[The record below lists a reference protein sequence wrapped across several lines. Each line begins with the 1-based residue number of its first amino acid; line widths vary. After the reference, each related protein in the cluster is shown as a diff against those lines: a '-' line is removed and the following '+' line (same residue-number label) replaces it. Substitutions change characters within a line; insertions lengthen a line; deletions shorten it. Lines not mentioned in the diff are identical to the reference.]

1 MNFYFLKCF
10 SFLFFLS
17 LKIKC
22 GCLCS
27 TTKRKSHLQNFWT
40 KFKDLFVDKEIE
52 RDKNIITY
60 NFIKNSRETSY
71 KDLINNSEK
80 KGYEV
85 NHINRLIYINNY
97 KTYILSAY
105 IPYIHM
111 SVRDIYIVL
120 KKIKEL
126 NFNTVYTF
134 LFWPENEYL
143 EDQYDTS
150 NSKLFYLLNFCA
162 SNGLFVILD
171 IGPYIDNVYNSNIP
185 PYILFNKKV
194 NNYINKSYSENRN
207 KGLYRFFPW
216 NIWKRNKKGYEKN
229 YEDLNSLKKY
239 DIEKIINKKKDAYN
253 KNNSVENNY
262 IYSLYYFQRV
272 IKWFNY
278 ILPKLNK
285 YININN
291 GPIIYINIDKT
302 FDNDYMYAI
311 IYLKRKKIFQ
321 NICKSEGYFEN
332 DKKKSGT
339 SFLSCVINFFKRIR
353 RSYIL
358 TLGYLL
364 YIRFNTYIKV
374 IHAYEDG
381 LIYINEINKLVQK
394 HLKKINVLTT
404 NYPYS
409 KDEFI
414 TTYAGNNCYNHYLQ
428 NNWFDNECIK
438 LNKPC
443 IWSQVWTGAKYS
455 IHNVSSPNILK
466 KEFDD
471 PILYKASEKSSSNV
485 DQIAKNTEKSNID
498 GKTGLVK
505 GRDSNTG
512 NIIDKD
518 KTPKFNAE
526 YFGHNKNDYAVELDI
541 DESENSGNEQ
551 NDDETYS
558 DNEKTE
564 SENISNKS
572 SETKGIQQN
581 YNSYIGYIRSYKD
594 LMFNIIIFLAKGG
607 VFINIFPFYSGNN
620 INNLYSYLEH
630 YSKETG
636 QPLDIYFNKKEPL
649 YSHIKKL
656 FKIIS
661 KYGQYLLKED
671 KYIHPVKISNN
682 MEIYDYDVIKIICN
696 NSIKGTNYF
705 RLGHLS
711 YNMNS
716 FSCII
721 YNTNKKKVI
730 YDSSYNYSYEYSY
743 VKKKETYKP
752 IDKYLYSIE
761 AINEGPSMCLK
772 RDTINSKY
780 DKKKRNKKEKNIS
793 ESKNNSLI
801 PDSVTK
807 FINVL
812 SRNFPYK
819 HSQILY
825 EINVL
830 NHYYLTLDLTK
841 FQWYILVMKDN
852 INYVKLFLSNHSL
865 YIYIYADNKFI
876 YGGFNEYKYVEIIN
890 AKNIYIICTNLGI
903 GFPKKDIR
911 TDFIKNVNLNDLRD
925 HDYFENDNNDDG
937 KNTQSKNS
945 EQNSYIN
952 LNSHTHKKKKNNSE
966 KNDMNKSGEKSKF
979 SNNNNDNNSN
989 KDKNGDMLKDTNDGK
1004 QQNNM
1009 NSQENN
1015 KQKKKSIF
1023 IDFEFDEN
1031 DENDD
1036 SINGMYEE
1044 NINHNYY
1051 ERESINTFVFIVT
1064 QNEYDIYNCVGLNGE
1079 IMKNEKS
1086 IDLYKNIYNMFD
1098 FSALKY
1104 DIQNRTFSISQNND
1118 ETNITK
1124 KKNSDKNSIG
1134 NVDKGENINNGK
1146 YSTGTSSINKNVNYS
1161 RSNLDFLMSNKKLE
1175 MKNLTKN
1182 ILKMCS
1188 SGFLS
1193 FFFNKIN
1200 YYCKTGIFKHLKKFN
1215 KVNKNLVNS
1224 PLSWY
1229 TLLYYIN
1236 KIDFIRSKYSLKLTS
1251 YDEKTDTID
1260 GLFRGFVY
1268 INNHVLGSFWVT
1280 DDKESYENEINE
1292 DMLLKKK
1299 TKKKKTKTKTKKEKM
1314 ANNENLVTIPLTRY
1328 MRIPTDWLVEGIN
1341 AIIIFD
1347 EFGGNPYKVEI
1358 VQEVL
1363 HGGVYSLTKK
1373 EKYVNW
1379 LLLLFIL
1386 SFIVFITFF
1395 CFKALNNY
1403 FRTKEE
1409 NERNKQNYQ
1418 NIIENIITHNIYVNS
1433 SCDDATEESNSE
1445 DIQNVSDFLDS

>member
-1 MNFYFLKCF
+1 MNLFFLKCF

-27 TTKRKSHLQNFWT
+27 TTKQNNHLQNFWK
-40 KFKDLFVDKEIE
+40 KFKDLFVDKETE
-52 RDKNIITY
+52 RNKNIITY

-71 KDLINNSEK
+71 KDIINNNEK
-80 KGYEV
+80 TGYEV
-85 NHINRLIYINNY
+85 NHINRLIYINNF

-111 SVRDIYIVL
+111 SVRDIYIIL

-171 IGPYIDNVYNSNIP
+171 IGPYVDNVYNSNIP
-185 PYILFNKKV
+185 PYILFNKKI

-207 KGLYRFFPW
+207 KGLHRFSPW
-216 NIWKRNKKGYEKN
+216 NIWKRNKKQYEEN
-229 YEDLNSLKKY
+229 YDDLNSLKKY
-239 DIEKIINKKKDAYN
+239 DIDKIINKKKTAYN
-253 KNNSVENNY
+253 KNNNVENNY

-278 ILPKLNK
+278 ILPKLKK
-285 YININN
+285 YVNINN

-302 FDNDYMYAI
+302 FDNDYMYTI
-311 IYLKRKKIFQ
+311 IYLKRKKKFQ
-321 NICKSEGYFEN
+321 NICKIEDYFGN
-332 DKKKSGT
+332 DKKKSAT
-339 SFLSCVINFFKRIR
+339 TFLSCVINFFKRIR

-374 IHAYEDG
+374 IHAYESG

-394 HLKKINVLTT
+394 HLKKINILTT

-414 TTYAGNNCYNHYLQ
+414 NTYAGNNCYNHFLQ

-455 IHNVSSPNILK
+455 IHNVSSPYILK

-471 PILYKASEKSSSNV
+471 PILYEASEISSSNIE
-485 DQIAKNTEKSNID
+485 QIEKNAENSSID
-498 GKTGLVK
+498 GKTGFIK
-505 GRDSNTG
+505 DHDSNTG
-512 NIIDKD
+512 NKIDKD
-518 KTPKFNAE
+518 KVSKLNAE
-526 YFGHNKNDYAVELDI
+526 YFGNNKN
-541 DESENSGNEQ
+541 DESENGGKASNSSNEE
-551 NDDETYS
+551 NDDEIYS
-558 DNEKTE
+558 DDEQTENESISDKSNE
-564 SENISNKS
+564 SSKEKR
-572 SETKGIQQN
+572 IQHN

-594 LMFNIIIFLAKGG
+594 LMFNILIFLAKGG

-671 KYIHPVKISNN
+671 KFIHPVKISNN

-705 RLGHLS
+705 RLDHLS

-721 YNTNKKKVI
+721 YNTNKKKII

-752 IDKYLYSIE
+752 IDKYLYSIKSV
-761 AINEGPSMCLK
+761 NEGPSMCLK
-772 RDTINSKY
+772 GDTINSKN
-780 DKKKRNKKEKNIS
+780 DKKKKNTKEKNIY
-793 ESKNNSLI
+793 ESKNKNLI
-801 PDSVTK
+801 PKSITK
-807 FINVL
+807 YINVL
-812 SRNFPYK
+812 SRAFPNN

-830 NHYYLTLDLTK
+830 NHYYITLDLTK

-903 GFPKKDIR
+903 GFPKKNIR
-911 TDFIKNVNLNDLRD
+911 TDFIENINLNDLRN
-925 HDYFENDNNDDG
+925 HDYFENDNNDG
-937 KNTQSKNS
+937 ENTQPKNY

-952 LNSHTHKKKKNNSE
+952 LNLHTHKKKKNNNE
-966 KNDMNKSGEKSKF
+966 KDDMNESGEKSKF
-979 SNNNNDNNSN
+979 SDNKNKFSNNYYNNSN
-989 KDKNGDMLKDTNDGK
+989 KEKGVNMGKGPNDGNS
-1004 QQNNM
+1004 QNN
-1009 NSQENN
+1009 
-1015 KQKKKSIF
+1015 KRKKKSIF
-1023 IDFEFDEN
+1023 VDFEL

-1036 SINGMYEE
+1036 SINSMYEE
-1044 NINHNYY
+1044 NIKHNYY
-1051 ERESINTFVFIVT
+1051 ERESINTFIFIVT

-1086 IDLYKNIYNMFD
+1086 IEQYKNTYNMLD

-1104 DIQNRTFSISQNND
+1104 DIQNRAFSKFRNND
-1118 ETNITK
+1118 ETNITN
-1124 KKNSDKNSIG
+1124 KKNSDKNIIL
-1134 NVDKGENINNGK
+1134 NVDKGNNINDDK
-1146 YSTGTSSINKNVNYS
+1146 YSTRTSNINKNVNYNI
-1161 RSNLDFLMSNKKLE
+1161 SNFEFLMSNKKLE
-1175 MKNLTKN
+1175 IKSLTKN

-1188 SGFLS
+1188 SGVLS

-1200 YYCKTGIFKHLKKFN
+1200 YYCKTGIFKILNRFN
-1215 KVNKNLVNS
+1215 KVNKNLINS

-1236 KIDFIRSKYSLKLTS
+1236 NIDFIRSKYLLKLTS
-1251 YDEKTDTID
+1251 YDEKTGTID

-1280 DDKESYENEINE
+1280 DDKVSYENEINE
-1292 DMLLKKK
+1292 DKLLKKK

-1314 ANNENLVTIPLTRY
+1314 ANNENLITIPLTRY

-1341 AIIIFD
+1341 VIIIFD
-1347 EFGGNPYKVEI
+1347 EFGGNPYKVAI

-1386 SFIVFITFF
+1386 SFIVFIIFF

-1403 FRTKEE
+1403 FKTKEE

-1433 SCDDATEESNSE
+1433 SYDDATEESNSE
-1445 DIQNVSDFLDS
+1445 HIQNVSDFLDS